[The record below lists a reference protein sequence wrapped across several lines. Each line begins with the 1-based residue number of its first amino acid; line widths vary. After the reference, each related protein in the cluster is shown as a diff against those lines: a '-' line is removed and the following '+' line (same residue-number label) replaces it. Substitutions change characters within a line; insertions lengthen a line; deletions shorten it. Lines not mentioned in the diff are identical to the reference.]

1 MDGFESLDG
10 SPCSPCP
17 EGLFG
22 KECLEACY
30 CKNTEYIDQIF
41 FFFLNMYIIHP
52 TERWFNI
59 FYKKKL
65 HLGLNWSMEIDEIRV
80 ITEGTEPIHIGIN
93 E

>member
-1 MDGFESLDG
+1 
-10 SPCSPCP
+10 
-17 EGLFG
+17 
-22 KECLEACY
+22 
-30 CKNTEYIDQIF
+30 
-41 FFFLNMYIIHP
+41 MYIIHP